1 MNFLA
6 HFALSNESQNLCT
19 GSFLGDFVKGKL
31 SGQYNREVE
40 IGIRFH
46 RAVDAYTDHHLL
58 TKLSRARFGNRF
70 TRIGGIMTDIAYDH
84 FLALSWDNFYDEPLS
99 LFSKRVLKD
108 VLTFKSLP
116 GEAER
121 LAKIMLRTNSL
132 RNYKDEKFLRE
143 ASLSLHIR
151 LNERTPM
158 IEAPE
163 KIINMK
169 KELSGD
175 FRLFYPQLMKFAA
188 EWLKENYQHRKP
200 DNGS

>member
-99 LFSKRVLKD
+99 LFSNRVLKD
-108 VLTFKSLP
+108 VLAFKSLP
-116 GEAER
+116 GEAEK
-121 LAKIMLRTNSL
+121 LAKIMLKKNSL

-143 ASLSLHIR
+143 ASLSLHKR

-163 KIINMK
+163 KIIKMK
-169 KELSGD
+169 KELNGD
-175 FRLFYPQLMKFAA
+175 FRLFYPQLMKFAS
-188 EWLKENYQHRKP
+188 EWLKKNFRH
-200 DNGS
+200 